1 MEKLIYL
8 IRAERGADPDAIR
21 DQLLGDCVPR
31 ILELKPRALTLNVD
45 DSDSDVPTPVPWPA
59 GELPLAAELS
69 LWLDCYDRRGPFEEI
84 LAEVGQRRDG
94 YLVTESLYT
103 DYGGN
108 RFSKPRDW
116 PDGRR
121 SPGVLTVTLI
131 ERPER
136 IAYADWVAHWH
147 GVQSPVSEEIQPRTR
162 YVRNAVVR
170 GLTEGAPSCQGI
182 IDEAWPSASHV
193 TDPMLFYCAEGSTEK
208 LQGNIERMLDSVRGF
223 LDLDKIRS
231 TTMSEYLLAMRG
243 WSS

>member
-8 IRAERGADPDAIR
+8 IWAERDADRDAIR

-31 ILELKPRALTLNVD
+31 ILALEPRALALNVD

-59 GELPLAAELS
+59 DELPLAAELS

-84 LAEVGQRRDG
+84 LAEVGQRRAG

-108 RFSKPRDW
+108 RHAKPRDW

-136 IAYADWVAHWH
+136 IPYEDWMVHWH

-170 GLTEGAPSCQGI
+170 ALGEDAPSYQGI
-182 IDEAWPSASHV
+182 VDEAWPSATHV
-193 TDPMLFYCAEGSTEK
+193 TDPMLFYCAEGSQEK
-208 LQGNIERMLDSVRGF
+208 LQRNIERMLESVRGF
-223 LDLDKIRS
+223 LDLERIRS
-231 TTMSEYLLAMRG
+231 TTMSEYLLKTRG
-243 WSS
+243 